1 MRLNRNTLI
10 LLVVSLIV
18 IVGALLL
25 SNNPA
30 SAPDAEPEATEDVAK
45 RLFPDLNSDTVF
57 RFDIV
62 NNTNGEATH
71 LARSPEGVWYVEEA
85 TYALE
90 GATVD
95 QVQAVGRMDMFAT
108 LEAEDRFE
116 VDDLEPFG
124 LVEPQYTLSV
134 TTDTGEVYTL
144 HVGGKNAANNR
155 YYALVGDDTS
165 TVVTVAKFNL
175 ERFLFDLIEHPPY
188 EPTPMPDLSIPEVTP
203 EATAEAPVVES
214 TPEVTVEDGAATE
227 ATPEATEAPVVES
240 TPEATAAAEVV
251 EETPE
256 ATAEVEAT
264 AEATQEAE

>member
-214 TPEVTVEDGAATE
+214 TPEVTVE
-227 ATPEATEAPVVES
+227 
-240 TPEATAAAEVV
+240 
-251 EETPE
+251 
-256 ATAEVEAT
+256 
-264 AEATQEAE
+264 